1 MCTSPRRGSTQRVSG
16 LFVFLKYFG
25 WYPHPPIYTPSPY
38 TPSLL
43 LYIIYLYLH
52 IIYSTSF
59 MVITLTCRFSPR
71 IIFIQTHSIHIML
84 LKKKF
89 VRDKLTSDNAAVW
102 HQAIAIA
109 GALIAGNKQ
118 QWCFDK
124 WREMLTMQK

>member
-1 MCTSPRRGSTQRVSG
+1 
-16 LFVFLKYFG
+16 
-25 WYPHPPIYTPSPY
+25 
-38 TPSLL
+38 
-43 LYIIYLYLH
+43 
-52 IIYSTSF
+52 